1 MEPAEE
7 SALSCEAPVAV
18 IVKQEWEDSLDS
30 EAEAQTPGDKDGE
43 SSPSVGTCDSDGHA
57 DPQEPAA
64 RARLPT
70 EDGGD
75 SGGNKVALAE
85 LALHPT
91 GSRERLPAASR
102 SQNSGQ
108 GLREQNHDRRVDR
121 RDGRWPRGDDRRRGE
136 GGDPRTRS
144 SPRARP
150 RATVKSERAEREG
163 ADDRFICG
171 ICWLGFG
178 DPDTLKEHQDLHAA
192 EGAALSETEAR
203 PGAPDGGEGRPAVAE
218 AAADA
223 AAAARR
229 QRPRPKRDAADW
241 PWRRDDRK
249 GAFATLGLLKAH
261 AGTHEGAGPP
271 GAARHTPVANPGDAA
286 GDGSPPV
293 PAPALDGAAATADG
307 RRRRRRRERRR
318 SFEVAFE
325 SADNGGPES
334 RASEEST
341 GSVKRRRGE
350 AEEEEEEDDDD
361 AVATL
366 EWDDEPAVSTSV
378 HAMLSPPPA
387 HCTADVWEHFGFP
400 LSESGAV
407 DRTVTICRV
416 CGVRIKYYNTTNMR
430 KHLQRRHSDVFGTG
444 VSYNCASGGGGG
456 EAGAVAGA
464 GIPLIFKRVK
474 FSAKGEGEFAN
485 EAGASRGQ
493 DTMRYALIANAG
505 PAAGKRLGTDGGPR
519 TDAPG
524 ARDGDFD
531 GSGGGSVVAFHGAE
545 ATAER
550 RPRQSCNVAAFSS
563 RNGGQEGAAC
573 EALLTPKGSL
583 ATVKQEHGEAEDAV
597 TTLEWDDEPAVST
610 SVHTMLSPPPAH
622 CTADVWEHFGFPLSE
637 SGAVDRTVTVCRVC
651 GVRIKYYN
659 TTNMRKHLQRRHSDV
674 FGTGVSYNCASGG
687 GGGGE
692 AGAVAGAGIP
702 LIFKRVKFSAKGE
715 GEFANEAGASRGQ
728 DTMRYA
734 LIANAG
740 PAAGKRLGTDGGP
753 RTDAPGAR
761 DGDFDGSGGGSVV
774 AFHGAEATAER
785 RPRQSCN
792 VAAFSSSNGGQEG
805 AACEALLTPKGSLA
819 TVKQE
824 HGEAEDAVTTLEWD
838 DEPAV
843 STSAHAMLS
852 PPPAHCT
859 ADVWEHFGFPLSE
872 SGAVDRSMTICRVC
886 GVRIKYNTTNMRKH
900 LQRWH
905 PDVFRSGGGGAGAG
919 GGFEAGAVP
928 AAFAGSRPR
937 HGRSGGVP
945 AICKLLKLSARRW
958 GGAQE
963 VADAGKAPGDR
974 CGGKEHGGGGYGGD
988 FDGAA
993 AAETRP
999 RPGSEIAF
1007 GGGGDNGGRQRG
1019 GVSEGSLDVVKR
1031 EHGETMEDAVT
1042 TTEWDDEPPVAT
1054 SAHAMLSPPP
1064 AHCTADVWEHFGFP
1078 LSESG
1083 AVDRTVTVCRV
1094 CDVRIKYYNTTNMR
1108 KHLQRWHPD
1117 VFGSGGAGGYD
1128 GGVGGAPAGNVPGA
1142 RPEHDQPPGVPAV
1155 FKRQRLAARR
1165 EQELTEKVGRFVAL
1179 EMRPRVVDNAGF
1191 QDLIQFLEPK
1201 YQLPSRL
1208 HFSDRVIPDLYAKVA
1223 SAVNEELEGA
1233 ASVALTSEVWTSGA
1247 AERRVTVAAH
1257 FVTAGWKLERFVLRT
1272 RPLDGAAAAAVPAAA
1287 AQEGAA
1293 RVADVLAATAA
1304 EWNLH
1309 RPHGYIPL
1317 VTDGVGA
1324 GTAAAAGASRES
1336 ALRPRIGCFA
1346 HALNRAAQRGLQV
1359 PALARLLAEVRRTV
1373 GFFRRSVAATLVLNG
1388 RQQALGLP
1396 VRELA
1401 VDAPG
1406 RWSSAYEML
1415 ECYVEQYPA
1424 IVASVLSE
1432 EVLRDLFRELPPLA
1446 DETLADAEDVCAA
1459 LEPVM
1464 WVTRA
1469 LCEEKGPTVSTIYPY
1484 TRRVVEAMAPERGD
1498 SELVR
1503 DVKKA
1508 VRGGVERRHAASEVE
1523 DFLKE
1528 STVLDARFKSH
1539 LDDAT
1544 RLLCRRSLV
1553 RKTVGLHEALR
1564 PDGRTK
1570 WGVGDR
1576 AGGGPTSD
1584 ESPAGP
1590 AEEKKRGGAEGR
1602 AGDVRC
1608 SGTAANG
1615 LRDAVLAEM
1624 ELYEQEEPIALDE
1637 DPLDWWAG
1645 HEFKFPQLALA
1656 AKHYLGVPGTCV
1668 PSEWVFTAAGD
1679 IVTARRAQIAV
1690 DEVDR
1695 LVFLG
1700 NNLR

>member
-1 MEPAEE
+1 M
-7 SALSCEAPVAV
+7 
-18 IVKQEWEDSLDS
+18 
-30 EAEAQTPGDKDGE
+30 
-43 SSPSVGTCDSDGHA
+43 
-57 DPQEPAA
+57 
-64 RARLPT
+64 

-75 SGGNKVALAE
+75 SGDNKVALAE

-102 SQNSGQ
+102 SQNSGR
-108 GLREQNHDRRVDR
+108 GLREQNHDGRV
-121 RDGRWPRGDDRRRGE
+121 DGRWPRGDDRRRGE
-136 GGDPRTRS
+136 SGDLRTRS

-150 RATVKSERAEREG
+150 RATVKSERAKREG
-163 ADDRFICG
+163 ADDKFICG

-192 EGAALSETEAR
+192 EGTALSETEAR
-203 PGAPDGGEGRPAVAE
+203 PRAPDAGGEERPAVAE
-218 AAADA
+218 AEA
-223 AAAARR
+223 AAAEARR
-229 QRPRPKRDAADW
+229 QQRGDHKR
-241 PWRRDDRK
+241 
-249 GAFATLGLLKAH
+249 AFTTLGLLKER
-261 AGTHEGAGPP
+261 AGTHEGTGPP
-271 GAARHTPVANPGDAA
+271 DAARQAPVMNPGGAAGA
-286 GDGSPPV
+286 GSPPV
-293 PAPALDGAAATADG
+293 PASDGADG
-307 RRRRRRRERRR
+307 RRRRRRRRRERRR
-318 SFEVAFE
+318 ERRRSFDVAFE

-334 RASEEST
+334 RASEESP

-350 AEEEEEEDDDD
+350 AEEEDDDD
-361 AVATL
+361 DPVTTL
-366 EWDDEPAVSTSV
+366 EWDDEPPVSTSA

-407 DRTVTICRV
+407 DRTVTVCRV

-444 VSYNCASGGGGG
+444 VSYNCASGGG

-474 FSAKGEGEFAN
+474 FSAKGEREFAD

-493 DTMRYALIANAG
+493 DTMRYALITNAG
-505 PAAGKRLGTDGGPR
+505 PTAGKRLGTDGGPR
-519 TDAPG
+519 TAAPS
-524 ARDGDFD
+524 ARDGDYD
-531 GSGGGSVVAFHGAE
+531 GGGVVAFHAAE

-550 RPRQSCNVAAFSS
+550 RPPRQSCNVAAFSNS
-563 RNGGQEGAAC
+563 NGGQEGAAR
-573 EALLTPKGSL
+573 ETLLTPKGSL
-583 ATVKQEHGEAEDAV
+583 ATVKQEHGEAEDAEPEV
-597 TTLEWDDEPAVST
+597 TTLEWDDEPPVSM
-610 SVHTMLSPPPAH
+610 SAHAMLSPPPAH

-687 GGGGE
+687 GGE

-702 LIFKRVKFSAKGE
+702 LIFKRVKFLAKGE
-715 GEFANEAGASRGQ
+715 REFADEAGASRGQ

-734 LIANAG
+734 LITNAG

-753 RTDAPGAR
+753 RTAAPSAR
-761 DGDFDGSGGGSVV
+761 DGDYDGGSGSVV
-774 AFHGAEATAER
+774 AFHAAEATAER
-785 RPRQSCN
+785 RPPRQSCN
-792 VAAFSSSNGGQEG
+792 VAAFSNSSSNGGQEG
-805 AACEALLTPKGSLA
+805 AACETLLTPKGSLA

-824 HGEAEDAVTTLEWD
+824 HGEAEDAVTTLEWE

-905 PDVFRSGGGGAGAG
+905 PDVFRASGAG
-919 GGFEAGAVP
+919 GGFEAGAVS

-937 HGRSGGVP
+937 HGRSSGVP

-963 VADAGKAPGDR
+963 VSDAGKTPSDR
-974 CGGKEHGGGGYGGD
+974 RGGEGRGGE

-999 RPGSEIAF
+999 RPGTEIAF
-1007 GGGGDNGGRQRG
+1007 GGGGSGGGDNGGRQRG
-1019 GVSEGSLDVVKR
+1019 RVFEGSMDVVKR
-1031 EHGETMEDAVT
+1031 EHGETMENAVT
-1042 TTEWDDEPPVAT
+1042 TLEWDDEPPVST
-1054 SAHAMLSPPP
+1054 SVHAMLSPPP

-1117 VFGSGGAGGYD
+1117 VFGSGGGGGYD
-1128 GGVGGAPAGNVPGA
+1128 LGVGGAPTGTVPGA
-1142 RPEHDQPPGVPAV
+1142 RPEHEQPPGVPAV

-1165 EQELTEKVGRFVAL
+1165 EQELTEKVGRFLAL
-1179 EMRPRVVDNAGF
+1179 EMRPRIVDNVGF

-1201 YQLPSRL
+1201 YQLPPRL
-1208 HFSDRVIPDLYAKVA
+1208 HFSERVIPDLYAKVA
-1223 SAVNEELEGA
+1223 SAVNEELERA
-1233 ASVALTSEVWTSGA
+1233 ASVALSSEVWTSGT
-1247 AERRVTVAAH
+1247 AERCVTVAAH

-1272 RPLDGAAAAAVPAAA
+1272 RPLDGGPPPPPAA

-1293 RVADVLAATAA
+1293 RVVDILAATAA

-1317 VTDGVGA
+1317 VTDGPG
-1324 GTAAAAGASRES
+1324 AAAGTVVGAPRES
-1336 ALRPRIGCFA
+1336 VLRPRIGCFA

-1373 GFFRRSVAATLVLNG
+1373 GFFRRSVAAMLVLNG
-1388 RQQALGLP
+1388 RQRALGLP

-1432 EVLRDLFRELPPLA
+1432 EVLRDLFHELPPLV

-1469 LCEEKGPTVSTIYPY
+1469 LCEEKGPTVSTVYPY

-1508 VRGGVERRHAASEVE
+1508 VRGGVERRHAAADVE

-1564 PDGRTK
+1564 PDGRAK
-1570 WGVGDR
+1570 RDAAGDR
-1576 AGGGPTSD
+1576 RASGS
-1584 ESPAGP
+1584 P
-1590 AEEKKRGGAEGR
+1590 AEERKRGGAEGR

-1615 LRDAVLAEM
+1615 LRDQVLAEM

-1668 PSEWVFTAAGD
+1668 PSEWVFTGAGD
-1679 IVTARRAQIAV
+1679 IVTARRAHITV

>member
-1 MEPAEE
+1 MEA
-7 SALSCEAPVAV
+7 AEAPVAV

-30 EAEAQTPGDKDGE
+30 EAQTPGDKDGE
-43 SSPSVGTCDSDGHA
+43 SSPSVGTCDSEGHV
-57 DPQEPAA
+57 DPRERAA
-64 RARLPT
+64 RARLPMA
-70 EDGGD
+70 DGGD
-75 SGGNKVALAE
+75 SGDNKVALAE

-102 SQNSGQ
+102 SQNSGR
-108 GLREQNHDRRVDR
+108 GLREQNHDGRVDR
-121 RDGRWPRGDDRRRGE
+121 RDGDVRWPRGDDRRRGE
-136 GGDPRTRS
+136 GGDLRTRS

-150 RATVKSERAEREG
+150 RATVKSERAKREG
-163 ADDRFICG
+163 ADDKFICG

-203 PGAPDGGEGRPAVAE
+203 PLAPDAGGGEGRLAVAE
-218 AAADA
+218 AAAA
-223 AAAARR
+223 EARR
-229 QRPRPKRDAADW
+229 QQRGDHKR
-241 PWRRDDRK
+241 
-249 GAFATLGLLKAH
+249 AFTTL
-261 AGTHEGAGPP
+261 GTHEGAEPP
-271 GAARHTPVANPGDAA
+271 DEPVANPGGAA
-286 GDGSPPV
+286 GAGSPPV
-293 PAPALDGAAATADG
+293 PAPAGAVLDGADG
-307 RRRRRRRERRR
+307 RRRRRRRRERRR

-334 RASEEST
+334 RASEESP

-350 AEEEEEEDDDD
+350 DEEEDDDD
-361 AVATL
+361 
-366 EWDDEPAVSTSV
+366 P
-378 HAMLSPPPA
+378 
-387 HCTADVWEHFGFP
+387 
-400 LSESGAV
+400 
-407 DRTVTICRV
+407 
-416 CGVRIKYYNTTNMR
+416 
-430 KHLQRRHSDVFGTG
+430 
-444 VSYNCASGGGGG
+444 
-456 EAGAVAGA
+456 
-464 GIPLIFKRVK
+464 
-474 FSAKGEGEFAN
+474 
-485 EAGASRGQ
+485 
-493 DTMRYALIANAG
+493 
-505 PAAGKRLGTDGGPR
+505 
-519 TDAPG
+519 
-524 ARDGDFD
+524 
-531 GSGGGSVVAFHGAE
+531 
-545 ATAER
+545 
-550 RPRQSCNVAAFSS
+550 
-563 RNGGQEGAAC
+563 
-573 EALLTPKGSL
+573 
-583 ATVKQEHGEAEDAV
+583 V
-597 TTLEWDDEPAVST
+597 TTLEWDDEPPVST
-610 SVHTMLSPPPAH
+610 SAHAMLSPPPAH

-687 GGGGE
+687 GE

-702 LIFKRVKFSAKGE
+702 LIFKRVKFSVKGE
-715 GEFANEAGASRGQ
+715 REFADETGASRGQ

-734 LIANAG
+734 LITNAG

-753 RTDAPGAR
+753 RTAAPSAR
-761 DGDFDGSGGGSVV
+761 DGDYDGGGG
-774 AFHGAEATAER
+774 AFHGAEATAEKR
-785 RPRQSCN
+785 PPRQSCD

-805 AACEALLTPKGSLA
+805 AACETLLTPKGSLATVKQEHGEAGDAEPEVTTLEWDDEPPVSTNAHAMLSPPPAHCTADVWEHFGFPLSESGAVDRTVTVCRVCGVRIKYYNTTNMRKHLQRRHSDVFGTGVSYNCASGRRRRGRRGCGRRHPADLQAGEVFGEGRTRVRRRGRREPRTGHDALRADYKPGPAAGKRLGTDGGPRTAAPSARDGDYDGGGGGVVAFHGAEATAERRPPRQSCDVAAFGSSNGGQEGAACETLLTPKGSLA

-824 HGEAEDAVTTLEWD
+824 HGEAEDAVTTLEWE
-838 DEPAV
+838 DEPPV

-905 PDVFRSGGGGAGAG
+905 PDVFRAAGAG

-928 AAFAGSRPR
+928 AALAGSRPH
-937 HGRSGGVP
+937 HGRSSGVP

-963 VADAGKAPGDR
+963 VSDAGKAPGDR
-974 CGGKEHGGGGYGGD
+974 RGGEGRGGGGYGGE
-988 FDGAA
+988 FDRAA

-999 RPGSEIAF
+999 RPGSEVAF
-1007 GGGGDNGGRQRG
+1007 GGGGGGDNGGRQRG
-1019 GVSEGSLDVVKR
+1019 GVSEGSMDVVKR
-1031 EHGETMEDAVT
+1031 EHGETMEDTVT
-1042 TTEWDDEPPVAT
+1042 TLEWDDEPPVST

-1117 VFGSGGAGGYD
+1117 VFGTGGGGGYD
-1128 GGVGGAPAGNVPGA
+1128 GGGSGAPTGTVPGA
-1142 RPEHDQPPGVPAV
+1142 RPEHEQPPGVPAV

-1179 EMRPRVVDNAGF
+1179 EMRPRVVDNVGF

-1201 YQLPSRL
+1201 YQLPSKL
-1208 HFSDRVIPDLYAKVA
+1208 HFSERVIPDLYAKVA
-1223 SAVNEELEGA
+1223 SAVNEELERA
-1233 ASVALTSEVWTSGA
+1233 ASVALSSEVWTSGT
-1247 AERRVTVAAH
+1247 AERCVTVAAH

-1272 RPLDGAAAAAVPAAA
+1272 RPLDGGPAPASVAPASAAT
-1287 AQEGAA
+1287 QEGAA
-1293 RVADVLAATAA
+1293 RVADILAATAA

-1317 VTDGVGA
+1317 VTDGAAA
-1324 GTAAAAGASRES
+1324 GTAAGTAGASRES
-1336 ALRPRIGCFA
+1336 VLRPRIGCFA

-1388 RQQALGLP
+1388 RQRALGLP

-1432 EVLRDLFRELPPLA
+1432 EVLRDLFHELPPLV

-1469 LCEEKGPTVSTIYPY
+1469 LCEEKGPTVSTVYPY

-1508 VRGGVERRHAASEVE
+1508 VRGGVERRHAAADVE

-1564 PDGRTK
+1564 PDGRAK
-1570 WGVGDR
+1570 RDAAGDR
-1576 AGGGPTSD
+1576 RAAGS
-1584 ESPAGP
+1584 P
-1590 AEEKKRGGAEGR
+1590 AEERKRGGAEGR

-1615 LRDAVLAEM
+1615 LRDQVLAEM

-1679 IVTARRAQIAV
+1679 IVTARRAHITV